1 MSSFF
6 AGLSVCW
13 ICFVYVVDVGE
24 CFLCVVDM
32 VISSS
37 VRVKIKRN
45 VYFLDGY
52 EKRKNVK
59 KILF

>member
-1 MSSFF
+1 MWWM
-6 AGLSVCW
+6 LVSV
-13 ICFVYVVDVGE
+13 
-24 CFLCVVDM
+24 FLCVVGM